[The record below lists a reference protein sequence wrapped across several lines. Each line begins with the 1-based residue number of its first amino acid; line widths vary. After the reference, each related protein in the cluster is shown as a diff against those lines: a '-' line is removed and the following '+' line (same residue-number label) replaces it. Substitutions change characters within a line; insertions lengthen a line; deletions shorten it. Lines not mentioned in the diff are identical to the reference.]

1 MIAIMG
7 EYASN
12 HCGHALLEL
21 ELLERLGQYSMSNK
35 SLEAKH
41 PSRVSKHHKRK
52 HRLLLL
58 IVNGK

>member
-1 MIAIMG
+1 MIVIMG

-21 ELLERLGQYSMSNK
+21 ELLERLGQYSMPNK
-35 SLEAKH
+35 SLEAEH
-41 PSRVSKHHKRK
+41 SSRASINHKWK